1 VIFELV
7 QRILP
12 PNLAALPVL
21 VVFSAVIVAMGAQLL
36 AVADALVLLTV
47 RPGTDAPSV
56 GRLRTVVFLTGLA
69 AASIAAFVSLG
80 SARVALL
87 CWLAT
92 AAVLGPLFLV
102 RAAGV
107 QIRPG
112 YAAAAMRVGIVLT
125 LVLFLLR
132 RERAE
137 WMAAF
142 VPFAIAL
149 LIAIVGRERG
159 RRATS

>member
-1 VIFELV
+1 MSRTVIFV
-7 QRILP
+7 MT
-12 PNLAALPVL
+12 LAA
-21 VVFSAVIVAMGAQLL
+21 GA
-36 AVADALVLLTV
+36 
-47 RPGTDAPSV
+47 
-56 GRLRTVVFLTGLA
+56 
-69 AASIAAFVSLG
+69 IAAFVSLG

-102 RAAGV
+102 RASGV
-107 QIRPG
+107 HIRPG

-125 LVLFLLR
+125 LILFLLR
-132 RERAE
+132 RERID

-149 LIAIVGRERG
+149 LVAILGRERSP
-159 RRATS
+159 RIN